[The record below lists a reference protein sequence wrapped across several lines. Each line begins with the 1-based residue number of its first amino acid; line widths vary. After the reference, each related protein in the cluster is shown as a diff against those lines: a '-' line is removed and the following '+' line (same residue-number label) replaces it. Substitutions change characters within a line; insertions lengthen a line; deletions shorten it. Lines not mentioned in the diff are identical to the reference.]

1 MRIPHVPRLAP
12 LPSSAR
18 VDDSINCSDA
28 IIKDRTCT
36 FLSHITACMT
46 INPIGGYHKLEVGTY
61 LPKADSN
68 RLSESCQWCR
78 AIKNSPSGAGPSKL
92 LTVSIDTL

>member
-1 MRIPHVPRLAP
+1 MRIPHAP

-28 IIKDRTCT
+28 IIRDWMCT
-36 FLSHITACMT
+36 FLAHITACMT
-46 INPIGGYHKLEVGTY
+46 INSIGGYHKLEVDTY

-68 RLSESCQWCR
+68 LLSESCQSCR
-78 AIKNSPSGAGPSKL
+78 AIKNSPSGADSKL
-92 LTVSIDTL
+92 WTVSMDTL